1 MNLKTIG
8 IVIRREYFNK
18 VRKKSFIW
26 TTFLVPI
33 LIAGLTIGI
42 MYAVINTK
50 DKTKSIAVVDAS
62 GIVMPYM
69 TDTETILFKEVTGVS
84 VDSIKTNLS
93 AMGYD
98 GVLSVSA
105 IDSTRSVSAEIF
117 SSKPFGMEVNEAVTA
132 RINRAVEDYRVASY
146 DIAGLDQ
153 ILKDVKANV
162 KLRSY
167 TMDEDGKEKISE
179 AGVYSILSMIM
190 GIFLFMF
197 ITMFGSMVMSSVI
210 EEKTSRVVEVLVS
223 SVKST
228 ELMFGKIIGV
238 ALVALTQFFLWIVLA
253 GAIFTVGGGALMN
266 KLGGDPTELVSSMG
280 GAQADQMAALAASPE
295 LADSGIGTVISTL
308 QNLPIGQ
315 IIGLF
320 LIYFV
325 FGYLLYASLFAA
337 IGSAVE
343 SEGDTQ
349 QLQLPLTIP
358 LMLAYIIALYAFKAP
373 DSSIAFWGSLIP
385 FTSPVVMISRL
396 PFGVPTWELIL
407 SLAILVLTFVFCAWL
422 SAKIYRVGI
431 LMFGKK
437 STWKDLWKWLKQK

>member
-18 VRKKSFIW
+18 VRKKSFVW

-33 LIAGLTIGI
+33 LIASLTIGI

-50 DKTKSIAVVDAS
+50 DKTKTIAVVDAS

-69 TDTETILFKEVTGVS
+69 TDTETIQFKEVSDMS
-84 VDSIKTNLS
+84 VDSIKTKLS
-93 AMGYD
+93 ALGYD
-98 GVLSVSA
+98 GVLAVSA
-105 IDSTRSVSAEIF
+105 IDSTRSVGAEIF
-117 SSKPFGMEVNEAVTA
+117 SSKPFGMEVNETVTA
-132 RINRAVEDYRVASY
+132 RINRAVENYRIASY

-179 AGVYSILSMIM
+179 AGVYSVLSMIM

-197 ITMFGSMVMSSVI
+197 ITLFGSMVMSSVI

-266 KLGGDPTELVSSMG
+266 KLGGNPTELVSTVG
-280 GAQADQMAALAASPE
+280 GVSADQVTALAAAPE
-295 LADSGIGTVISTL
+295 LADSGISTVISTL

-349 QLQLPLTIP
+349 QLQLPLTVP
-358 LMLAYIIALYAFKAP
+358 LMLAYIIALYAFRAP
-373 DSSIAFWGSLIP
+373 DSSIAFWGSIVP
-385 FTSPVVMISRL
+385 FTSPVVMISR
-396 PFGVPTWELIL
+396 GVP
-407 SLAILVLTFVFCAWL
+407 
-422 SAKIYRVGI
+422 
-431 LMFGKK
+431 
-437 STWKDLWKWLKQK
+437 